1 MHSTDD
7 WIEDWS
13 GTGHFFSAVLL
24 RIEQNKLAIQ
34 KSHEESRAR
43 QTMRQARGREYQQI
57 LQEMYTMTDPMRKVA
72 LVPTTE
78 TAPRQH
84 QTDALDISQMPTMLV
99 PVVRAPQKTAT
110 TDEIAMLPK
119 RTSPLTDLVDFY
131 LDNDTWHYVNKTI
144 DAAHL
149 LERAIDAYVA
159 HHSTVP
165 AQALHISSVCMLL
178 LVLAHKV
185 TITAQDGKQGVYED
199 ERGTFLI
206 RSDAFVNV
214 DTVVFE

>member
-7 WIEDWS
+7 WTEDWS

-24 RIEQNKLAIQ
+24 KIEQNKLAIQ
-34 KSHEESRAR
+34 KSHAESQATQRMRA
-43 QTMRQARGREYQQI
+43 ARGRDYQTI
-57 LQEMYTMTDPMRKVA
+57 LLEMQTMTDPRKVA
-72 LVPTTE
+72 LVSTTE

-84 QTDALDISQMPTMLV
+84 QTDALDISTMPTMLI
-99 PVVRAPQKTAT
+99 PVVRVPQKTAT
-110 TDEIAMLPK
+110 TDELAMIPK
-119 RTSPLTDLVDFY
+119 RTRPLVDLVDFY
-131 LDNDTWHYVNKTI
+131 LDNGNWCYVNKTA
-144 DAAHL
+144 DATHL
-149 LERAIDAYVA
+149 LEIAIDAYVA
-159 HHSTVP
+159 HHQTVP

-185 TITAQDGKQGVYED
+185 TITSQDGKSGIYED
-199 ERGTFLI
+199 ERGTFLV